1 VTTSAEQGIERALM
15 LYAWGYDEND
25 MDLVAAAFTPDAE
38 LVFAPDPVIEDV
50 EALGGDRRTIGRDAI
65 IAQFRASRATFDER
79 GERPWHIVT
88 NMLIESRDEE
98 RARVRCCYLF
108 YTQSASGLRLH
119 GLSRYHD
126 DFVRHDGEWRIR
138 TRRNVVSHLGSR
150 HAAEHGA

>member
-1 VTTSAEQGIERALM
+1 VFLDGAPPTT
-15 LYAWGYDEND
+15 
-25 MDLVAAAFTPDAE
+25 
-38 LVFAPDPVIEDV
+38 
-50 EALGGDRRTIGRDAI
+50 GRDAI
-65 IAQFRASRATFDER
+65 IAHFRASHATFDER

-88 NMLIESRDEE
+88 NMLIESCDEE

-126 DFVRHDGEWRIR
+126 DFVHHAGAWRIR

-150 HAAEHGA
+150 HAAETGA